1 MFEPYALIVSLISLG
16 VAWRAYLLSKSA
28 HEIQSEAHG
37 LQKSDLVARHEPKIQ
52 VANETFLSSWQIES
66 ASPRCKPEEL
76 ELRYSSV
83 ITNKGETVALLDSV
97 TIEIGPAESPL
108 ANPKS
113 GLGCLV
119 SGPMYLAAGESLSLG
134 TTIEAERISMTRLFF
149 GQHEGVLVFTLVFKF
164 RGYSGP
170 LRTRRTEIYRL
181 NYEGGIVSKG
191 NYNAA
196 SGISRAY
203 LLTDAQH
210 I

>member
-1 MFEPYALIVSLISLG
+1 MFEPFAIIVSLVSLG
-16 VAWRAYLLSKSA
+16 VSWRAYLLSRRA

-37 LQKSDLVARHEPKIQ
+37 LQKSDLEARHEPKVQ
-52 VANETFLSSWQIES
+52 VTNETLLSSWQIEN

-83 ITNKGETVALLDSV
+83 ATNKGETVALLDSV

-108 ANPKS
+108 ADPKY

-119 SGPMYLAAGESLSLG
+119 SGAMYLAAGESISLG
-134 TTIEAERISMTRLFF
+134 ATIAAETISMTRLFF
-149 GQHEGVLVFTLVFKF
+149 ERHEGVLVFTLVFKF
-164 RGYSGP
+164 RGYAGP

-181 NYEGGIVSKG
+181 NHEGGIVSKG

-196 SGISRAY
+196 SGIPRAY
-203 LLTDAQH
+203 LLTDA
-210 I
+210 